1 MVIKGQCDSKPICII
16 PRIFYL
22 NKKYKYIRS
31 GRIHISIKDGLDVL
45 FGCFDCITLPKIMIL
60 GRVVSHK
67 DEPRKEP
74 SFFLFIDQYQLHEQ
88 KCPHAADGEP
98 YLFLM

>member
-1 MVIKGQCDSKPICII
+1 MLELQEVQLSEGPSQPECLTI
-16 PRIFYL
+16 
-22 NKKYKYIRS
+22 
-31 GRIHISIKDGLDVL
+31 
-45 FGCFDCITLPKIMIL
+45 PKIMIL
-60 GRVVSHK
+60 GRVESHK
-67 DEPRKEP
+67 DGPRKEP